1 MMRITK
7 ISVLIGLLFLVLSAC
22 GNGAS
27 DDEKN
32 AEQYLKQYGYQI
44 TSRQGQVEKYI
55 LEKSKLSASTENI
68 PYQQSWGVQSVEP
81 DKYFGK
87 EITIYQ
93 FTVRNHPLEKKYN
106 TQTTVNVF
114 LCEGNVIGGASMPAR
129 GNAVLMGAPYS
140 LEGQTL
146 EEINKMSY
154 KEWSEKWKM
163 KYGS

>member
-68 PYQQSWGVQSVEP
+68 PYQQSWGFNLLSL
-81 DKYFGK
+81 
-87 EITIYQ
+87 INI
-93 FTVRNHPLEKKYN
+93 LEKKLP
-106 TQTTVNVF
+106 F
-114 LCEGNVIGGASMPAR
+114 I
-129 GNAVLMGAPYS
+129 S
-140 LEGQTL
+140 LQ
-146 EEINKMSY
+146 
-154 KEWSEKWKM
+154 
-163 KYGS
+163 